1 MKKVINPCKSKAYNY
16 RGEEFLANAYVKIE
30 YTNGRLSISG
40 VVGPYSNGDCAG
52 SCGQCVDSIRE
63 GVPQD
68 GWTQE
73 MIEKLCNIWDEWHLN
88 DMRAYCQ
95 HQKELGWRE
104 QAREEITL
112 YHYRLADFAYKA
124 KENAK
129 GEAIK
134 YLKEGR
140 TFVPTKEQSFFANL
154 EYGLDVYGELSEE
167 LIPYYNPKTS
177 LYVGDKGFTEIKT
190 RGWVTYKK
198 ESDKGLLC
206 KPCPVCGYKYGT
218 SWLKEDV
225 PQEIIDWLFALPT
238 TKTQPAWS
246 FYR

>member
-40 VVGPYSNGDCAG
+40 VVGPQRNGDCYG
-52 SCGQCVDSIRE
+52 SAGQCVDAIRE
-63 GVPQD
+63 GTPND
-68 GWTQE
+68 GWTKE
-73 MIEKLCNIWDEWHLN
+73 MLEKLCNIWDEWHLN

-95 HQKELGWRE
+95 HQKALAWRE
-104 QAREEITL
+104 QAREEIIL
-112 YHYRLADFAYKA
+112 YHYRLTDEAHRSKQKA
-124 KENAK
+124 ER
-129 GEAIK
+129 EALNS
-134 YLKEGR
+134 LKEGR

-154 EYGLDVYGELSEE
+154 PYGLDVYEELSGELAQ
-167 LIPYYNPKTS
+167 YYEPKTP
-177 LYVGDKGFTEIKT
+177 LYTGDKGFIETKT
-190 RGWVTYKK
+190 RGWVGYD
-198 ESDKGLLC
+198 ESDKGILC

-238 TKTQPAWS
+238 TKSDPLWS
-246 FYR
+246 SFVQ